1 MAKEKKLFRCYK
13 ITRTL
18 FDGHMDDPQITK
30 TFIGITYARS
40 EAEAVKNIKY
50 RTGYRCEQGY
60 LPGDGGWFT
69 SIKAEEDK

>member
-1 MAKEKKLFRCYK
+1 MAKEKKLFKCYL

-18 FDGHMDDPQITK
+18 NDGHLDEPYITK
-30 TFIGITYARS
+30 QFIGATYAKS
-40 EAEAVKNIKY
+40 EAEAIKNIKY

-69 SIKAEEDK
+69 SIEAEEE